1 MSLISKFEFI
11 LAFFSLFVLQFD
23 VKTKVFII
31 NFLLTHSST
40 TTKYF
45 PLQFQS

>member
-31 NFLLTHSST
+31 N
-40 TTKYF
+40 YY
-45 PLQFQS
+45 